1 MIKNKMKSAISVV
14 IVFALLVVTA
24 SAAVIQPRWTYIASS
39 VSSLDIS
46 DSGYA
51 TLYGGGSAPS
61 PNVNKVKA
69 IVELQQFKNSKWET
83 LNTWTATASGWS
95 ARTSTKTW
103 PVAHGYSYRLYVT
116 LEAYNG
122 STLLESASQEYNYG
136 YFK

>member
-1 MIKNKMKSAISVV
+1 MIKKKAKSAVSIV
-14 IVFALLVVTA
+14 IVLTLLVVSA
-24 SAAVIQPRWTYIASS
+24 SAAVIQPRWTYIASI
-39 VSSLDIS
+39 VCSLGIS

-61 PNVNKVKA
+61 PDVNKVKV
-69 IVELQQFKNSKWET
+69 IVKLQQFKNSKWET

-122 STLLESASQEYNYG
+122 NTLLESASQPYNYG
-136 YFK
+136 FFQ

>member
-1 MIKNKMKSAISVV
+1 MIKKKAKSAVSIV
-14 IVFALLVVTA
+14 IVLTLLVVSA
-24 SAAVIQPRWTYIASS
+24 SAAVIQPRWTYIASI
-39 VSSLDIS
+39 VCSLDIS

-61 PNVNKVKA
+61 PDVNKVKV
-69 IVELQQFKNSKWET
+69 IVKLQQFKNSKWET

-122 STLLESASQEYNYG
+122 NTLLESASQPYNYG
-136 YFK
+136 FFQ